1 VNLFE
6 PLLLEL
12 WREVSRREGVDAF
25 AAAAAAVLSD
35 RLPLRALRILSV
47 DLNDGQ
53 VLAEAIWP
61 TRVGAPVAASSNTES
76 AAPPVP
82 RVPYALDRR
91 RRDDLAA
98 WCRRGRPVVQPANEA
113 VPPLVEWLG
122 LQDVVAV
129 APPKSSWLA
138 LPLGNREH
146 GAGVLVLGVEANAD
160 LAPWTDNAL
169 AALAEPFDAALEKN
183 KQVHEL
189 QRLRHAAEADRQA
202 ALARLGRDSL
212 TDTIVGC
219 DAGLRQVMERVLLV
233 APSDMPVLIFGET
246 GSGKEVI
253 ARAIHARSRRAGG
266 PFLRVNCGAIAPELL
281 DSELFGHEKG
291 AFTGAT
297 ALRRGWFERAAGG
310 TLLLDEIAEL
320 PPPAQVRLL
329 RVLQDGTFERVGGER
344 SVRVSVRIVAATHRD
359 LPALV
364 QAGVF
369 REDLWYRIAGM
380 PIVLPPLRERREDI
394 APLADHFARR
404 AARRFG
410 LRPQAPTAADLALLT
425 AYDWPGNIRELA
437 SVIDRAAILGE
448 GQRLEIAR
456 SLGGPTSSGRSVG
469 QSPPPATPAA
479 ANSAVSA
486 GTAVAAGELPTL
498 DQAVRRHIEVALS
511 ATRGRIEGVH
521 GAARL
526 LQVNPHTLRA
536 RMRKLGIDWA
546 AYR

>member
-1 VNLFE
+1 MDSLE
-6 PLLLEL
+6 PLFLEL

-47 DLNDGQ
+47 DLQGGQ

-61 TRVGAPVAASSNTES
+61 TRAGAPVA
-76 AAPPVP
+76 P
-82 RVPYALDRR
+82 RVPFALDSR

-98 WCRRGRPVVQPANEA
+98 WCRRGRPAVQRENEA
-113 VPPLVEWLG
+113 VPPLVEWFG

-129 APPKSSWLA
+129 APLMSSWLA

-160 LAPWTDNAL
+160 LAPWTENAL
-169 AALAEPFDAALEKN
+169 AVLAEPFDAALEKS

-253 ARAIHARSRRAGG
+253 ARAIHVRSRRAGG

-364 QAGVF
+364 QAGAF

-448 GQRLEIAR
+448 GQRLQIAR
-456 SLGGPTSSGRSVG
+456 SLGGPASSGRSVG
-469 QSPPPATPAA
+469 QSPRPAA
-479 ANSAVSA
+479 ANAAVSA
-486 GTAVAAGELPTL
+486 DTVVVAGELPTL

-511 ATRGRIEGVH
+511 ATHGRIEGVH